1 MKFKSIFSK
10 FMFPMI
16 LILCIFSVT
25 ILGITGNFLRSTYN
39 NQIVKHDS
47 EINNSISQAV
57 ESFMNKAYAITE
69 ELAFSNPV
77 LTMNGR
83 VQDPI
88 VKGAAERNDYFEL
101 IYIQDTNGDQTSRST
116 GELSNRA
123 SRWWFIETME
133 KQKPFISK
141 SYYSVSTNMACASIF
156 YPLIR
161 NNSIKGVL
169 ATDIKLATLQSLVEE
184 YSDTADGKMSFI
196 IDGEGTILAH
206 PESVYYEELY
216 NYKNLTRTISLKDD
230 NGETLYD
237 GSGNIITEEKPI
249 RVSEDFSKIVSDVMS
264 GKSGSTEVTYND
276 TSYYASY
283 SPVELDGYSDTWSV
297 ITLHDKEKALSL
309 IQKVNQSGI
318 TVTVVAIILA
328 ILLIALITRSITR
341 PIKLSL
347 ERLKLL
353 SEGDLTTV
361 IPKVNG
367 NDECAGLLNNTNKT
381 IGTLKDILQEINI
394 FAKKI
399 ADGDFSETI
408 QGQFS
413 GEFSQLA
420 SSLASINGSMVKTI
434 NQINVASKAL
444 ISGTQNFGASAQ
456 TLADGTSDQ
465 ASATEELFASLTGI
479 TDEIKQTSSNT
490 KKANEMMSLIV
501 KELDEGNRNLHKL
514 ADTMNIIEENS
525 NEVNSITNLMQ
536 GIAAQTNLLSMNASV
551 EAARAGEAGKGFAV
565 VASEIRS
572 LAAQCND
579 AALKTAE
586 LIGKTC
592 NNVTDSMKDLDIA
605 VKSLESI
612 EEKNQATNNLVNS
625 IATATEDQSDAITQI
640 HEALEQIAIVTQSN
654 SATAHENANT
664 SKEMMYHA
672 EQLKN
677 ILDRYN
683 Y

>member
-16 LILCIFSVT
+16 LILCIFAIT

-88 VKGAAERNDYFEL
+88 VKGVAERNDYFEL

-123 SRWWFIETME
+123 GRWWFIETME

-161 NNSIKGVL
+161 NNRIKGVL

-237 GSGNIITEEKPI
+237 GSGNIITEERPI